1 MAAPDLTA
9 MGIESFFVY
18 NLLILHGL
26 GKSEKAEIAVKS
38 IILRHDVRS
47 IAREASA
54 APAASLY
61 AGHVQQLGGANPL
74 PNLMEV
80 KG

>member
-1 MAAPDLTA
+1 VKLNQGSDLLMAH
-9 MGIESFFVY
+9 
-18 NLLILHGL
+18 N
-26 GKSEKAEIAVKS
+26 
-38 IILRHDVRS
+38 VRS
-47 IAREASA
+47 ITREASA
-54 APAASLY
+54 AQAASLY

>member
-1 MAAPDLTA
+1 
-9 MGIESFFVY
+9 MGCFT
-18 NLLILHGL
+18 L
-26 GKSEKAEIAVKS
+26 G
-38 IILRHDVRS
+38 HDVRS

-54 APAASLY
+54 APAASLC
-61 AGHVQQLGGANPL
+61 AGHVQQLGGASPL